1 MINYKQIMVEW
12 QKAGLKI
19 NGFTSDDINDIYD
32 HLVHNADDEIE
43 ANKMFIL
50 AIRKAANNGAT
61 TQWAVSNNA
70 NQWVQAGLTNADAVG
85 KYEQEAQNM
94 RSPGRYGQPVKTET
108 GINEPTNDEVQQQND
123 KLAKQLGYSTVEA
136 MVEGSWEKLYELRRT
151 REERLAKR
159 PKTGLT
165 ATGNQVLKRF

>member
-19 NGFTSDDINDIYD
+19 NGFTTGDINDIYD
-32 HLVHNADDEIE
+32 HLVHNADNEIE

-50 AIRKAANNGAT
+50 AIRKAANNGAK

-70 NQWVQAGLTNADAVG
+70 NQWVQAGLTNADEVG
-85 KYEQEAQNM
+85 EYEHEAKDM
-94 RSPGRYGQPVKTET
+94 RLPGRYGKPVKTESDLDKIT
-108 GINEPTNDEVQQQND
+108 PEQIQNQNEQ
-123 KLAKQLGYSTVEA
+123 LAKELGYESVETMA
-136 MVEGSWEKLYELRRT
+136 KGSWEKLYELRRT